1 MARGAYW
8 LTIPQAALELKI
20 GTAEVRR
27 LIRRGQ
33 LPSVREES
41 VGVEV
46 VSRESVEHMKE
57 QLAAGEM
64 RLRWSM

>member
-1 MARGAYW
+1 MTRGAYW

-27 LIRRGQ
+27 LIQRGQ

-41 VGVEV
+41 VGLDV
-46 VSRESVEHMKE
+46 VSRESVEHVKE
-57 QLAAGEM
+57 QLAAGEI
-64 RLRWSM
+64 RLSW